1 MDNPS
6 KLDSAAVR
14 KTITDVVAVPVI
26 LFFGLMSLGPLAG
39 VFIPGGDAL
48 RIGINIAF
56 LLTSLYGVITGA
68 LIVKA
73 LMWSD
78 LRVRSG
84 LGLDR
89 LKLAVYGGVW
99 TVIYL
104 IYLQMPN

>member
-1 MDNPS
+1 MENQS
-6 KLDSAAVR
+6 KLDPAAVR
-14 KTITDVVAVPVI
+14 KTIIDVVAIPVI

-39 VFIPGGDAL
+39 VFMQGGDVL

-56 LLTSLYGVITGA
+56 LLTSLYGIVTGA
-68 LIVKA
+68 LVVKA

-78 LRVRSG
+78 LRVQGG
-84 LGLDR
+84 LGFDR

-104 IYLQMPN
+104 IYLQMPK